1 MDSGSGRPSDTAP
14 SAKPPI
20 VLVVEDEPMVGEVV
34 QAMLKMGGIDSVHA
48 KGPLEALEIVK
59 DPHQHL
65 DLLLTDFRM
74 PQMTG
79 IELIQRCKPV
89 RPGMKTI
96 LYSGNADERET
107 AEFPVKPDR
116 FLRKP
121 FTPRVLN
128 ELVRAVLKD

>member
-1 MDSGSGRPSDTAP
+1 MDSGSGRPSNAAP

-48 KGPLEALEIVK
+48 KGPFEALAILE
-59 DPHQHL
+59 DPQRPF

-74 PQMTG
+74 PQMSG
-79 IELIQRCKPV
+79 IELIQRCKAL

-96 LYSGNADERET
+96 LYSGNADERVT
-107 AEFPVKPDR
+107 ASFPVKPDR
-116 FLRKP
+116 FLPKP
-121 FTPRVLN
+121 FSPKVLN
-128 ELVRAVLKD
+128 ELVRAVLAF